1 MRSTAGSTG
10 PTGRVTRPERE
21 GRIRRFS
28 TAERMVHR
36 VTGYLMLLCLVT
48 AACLY
53 LGPLAQLVGRRH
65 LMVTVHEWSGI
76 TLPVPF
82 LLGLLSPAF
91 RADLR
96 RLNRFAVYDRQW
108 LRAVRRRRTSPEARP
123 AGKFNAGQKLYAGW
137 IAGAVL
143 VMMFTGLLMWFM
155 GLLPFIS
162 RTSAILVHD
171 ILAWA
176 ITFVVLG
183 HLRKAFEDPEA
194 RLGMRTGHV
203 SLSWAQRHHSR
214 WLREEREGDAA
225 ADAVDRR
232 MT

>member
-1 MRSTAGSTG
+1 MRSTAGSTE
-10 PTGRVTRPERE
+10 PTVTVARPEPEGRV
-21 GRIRRFS
+21 RRFS

-36 VTGYLMLLCLVT
+36 ATGYLMLLCLAS

-53 LGPLAQLVGRRH
+53 FGPLAQLVGRRH

-76 TLPVPF
+76 SLPLPS
-82 LLGLLSPAF
+82 LLGLFSPAF

-108 LRAVRRRRTSPEARP
+108 LRAVRRRRKSPEARP

-162 RTSAILVHD
+162 RTSAIFVHD
-171 ILAWA
+171 VLAWA
-176 ITFVVLG
+176 TTFVVLG
-183 HLRKAFEDPEA
+183 HMRKALEDPEA
-194 RLGMRTGHV
+194 RLGMRTGYV
-203 SLSWAQRHHSR
+203 NRSWAQRYHSR
-214 WLREEREGDAA
+214 WLREEHVGDLSE
-225 ADAVDRR
+225 RR
-232 MT
+232 TVE

>member
-36 VTGYLMLLCLVT
+36 VTGCLMLLCLVA

-91 RADLR
+91 RADLS

-108 LRAVRRRRTSPEARP
+108 LRAVRGRRTSPEARP